1 MTRLKNILIAVDQL
15 LNALLGGSPDETLS
29 SRAHRAREA
38 GKPGWRHVARLID
51 TLLWFDREHC
61 RTSYEA
67 ECERRHLPR
76 PFHERGCA

>member
-1 MTRLKNILIAVDQL
+1 MTRLKNILIALDQL
-15 LNALLGGSPDETLS
+15 LNALLGGAPDETLS

-38 GKPGWRHVARLID
+38 GKPGWRHVARVID

-67 ECERRHLPR
+67 ERQRRQLPR
-76 PFHERGCA
+76 HFHQEGCA

>member
-1 MTRLKNILIAVDQL
+1 MTRLKNILIAIDQL
-15 LNALLGGSPDETLS
+15 LNALLGGAPDETLS

-38 GKPGWRHVARLID
+38 GKPGWRHVARIID

-67 ECERRHLPR
+67 ECARRHLPR
-76 PFHERGCA
+76 AFCDGGHA